1 LTGLQF
7 LAKEISMSKELF
19 ISSSPHETKVAV
31 LEDDGLVEVFFQRD
45 TDEGLVGG
53 IYKGRVSRVL
63 PGMQSAFV
71 DIGLE
76 RDAFLYVSDFFEDSD
91 EYDRLTAEAE
101 TRVIKFTSVEAHPPE
116 QAESSAPLPPD
127 ASAGL
132 GEAGRTPPEAVQP
145 SPAAEMS
152 TGDQASA
159 GSTTAVPVP
168 EATTAAEG
176 ASLQTRRPW
185 QESREQESRGRGRR
199 RRRGRGF
206 EGKHEFRESRPLH
219 TAPPAAGSS
228 FEVLPGE
235 SLARHGH
242 TAAEPVPTAAHT
254 EENTTT
260 AVAST
265 DEAPGGAPIQT
276 TQDMAA
282 GELALPVLGAVPTLE
297 AQNHVPAATAVPEQ
311 QELRGAG
318 APPSSLEAGAE
329 VPDKLGE
336 SPEDRLEEDFL
347 AGNLRVTPVSIE
359 PDAPSHHIAE
369 ATAKDLPIVRPAF
382 AEPGNGPDPSETTTP
397 SAEAQAI
404 SSGSIAETEEG
415 AEITEAEED
424 SDEDVTQASE
434 TGETTELE
442 VTAAPPESPGKTG
455 ERSYTLRE
463 QSNRPRFAPRRG
475 RRGRGRFNRGPRPE
489 GGGRRQEQPRGSN
502 EQTVQIN
509 EVLKEGQ
516 EILVQ
521 IAKEP
526 LGTKGARITSHV
538 ALPGRYLVYMPTIH
552 HIGVSRKIGSEEE
565 RLRLRNIILEH
576 RGTLTGGII
585 VRTAATGR
593 SEEELKADVDFL
605 ARLWNEIRTRSEQ
618 SAAPALIHR
627 DLTLVERILRDTLSP
642 DFKCV
647 RVDNETEYQGVLD
660 FVHRFQ
666 PSLVGHVKL
675 YTKDT
680 PMFEEFGVQAEIDKA
695 LKPKVWLKSGGYIV
709 INQTE
714 ALVAIDV
721 NTGKYVGKT
730 NRLEDTIVKT
740 NIDAVKEIVR
750 QVRLRDLGGIIVID
764 FIDMD
769 DRRNRM
775 KVVQALEEALRS
787 DRAPTKILSF
797 NEFGL
802 VALTRKRVKQSLERT
817 LSEQC
822 PYCAGSGWIKSAVTV
837 CYEIL
842 EEVKKMAHEIE
853 GDTVTLRVNPEVVR
867 ILRSREGLLTAEIE
881 KLTGK
886 DLVIKSD
893 SSVHQERFEIF

>member
-1 LTGLQF
+1 
-7 LAKEISMSKELF
+7 MSKELF

-31 LEDDGLVEVFFQRD
+31 LEDDGLVEVFYQRD
-45 TDEGLVGG
+45 TDVGLVGG

-91 EYDRLTAEAE
+91 EYDRVASEAE
-101 TRVIKFTSVEAHPPE
+101 TRVSKFTSVEPRPPE
-116 QAESSAPLPPD
+116 EPESTAAVPPETSAV
-127 ASAGL
+127 S
-132 GEAGRTPPEAVQP
+132 GEAGLTPNETAQA
-145 SPAAEMS
+145 SPTGEIAAS
-152 TGDQASA
+152 DQAGA
-159 GSTTAVPVP
+159 GSPVTVPVSEP
-168 EATTAAEG
+168 IAAPRG
-176 ASLQTRRPW
+176 DGQTQQAPRAW
-185 QESREQESRGRGRR
+185 QETRGRGRR

-206 EGKHEFRESRPLH
+206 DGKHEFRENRPALA
-219 TAPPAAGSS
+219 TPAPTST

-235 SLARHGH
+235 SLAKYGQ
-242 TAAEPVPTAAHT
+242 APAEPSP
-254 EENTTT
+254 
-260 AVAST
+260 VASPT
-265 DEAPGGAPIQT
+265 PEMTAEAFVSADEAQGGHPPG
-276 TQDMAA
+276 AA
-282 GELALPVLGAVPTLE
+282 SDAAVDEQALPVLGAVPSLE
-297 AQNHVPAATAVPEQ
+297 IYNAEPGDFAAAEDR
-311 QELRGAG
+311 EAHE
-318 APPSSLEAGAE
+318 AEAASSSLEVSAE
-329 VPDKLGE
+329 TADEFSDDP
-336 SPEDRLEEDFL
+336 LEEDLL
-347 AGNLRVTPVSIE
+347 AGNLRVAPVSVE
-359 PDAPSHHIAE
+359 PDAPAHRGVPA
-369 ATAKDLPIVRPAF
+369 AANDGPVTAAVVG
-382 AEPGNGPDPSETTTP
+382 EPGNHSDAVEPDER
-397 SAEAQAI
+397 SAEAQ
-404 SSGSIAETEEG
+404 GSASNSVIEAEAG
-415 AEITEAEED
+415 AEIKQEKDEGEEAAEA
-424 SDEDVTQASE
+424 SDPPESSASE
-434 TGETTELE
+434 A
-442 VTAAPPESPGKTG
+442 TAAPPAEVSGEAG

-463 QSNRPRFAPRRG
+463 PSHRPRFAPRRG
-475 RRGRGRFNRGPRPE
+475 RRGRGRFNRSPRPE
-489 GGGRRQEQPRGSN
+489 GGGRRQDQPRGSN
-502 EQTVQIN
+502 EQPVQIN

-576 RGTLTGGII
+576 RGSLTGGII
-585 VRTAATGR
+585 VRTAAAGR
-593 SEEELKADVDFL
+593 SEEELKADVEFL

-618 SAAPALIHR
+618 SKAPALIHR

-647 RVDNETEYQGVLD
+647 RVDNETEYQNVLD

-680 PMFEEFGVQAEIDKA
+680 PMFEEFGIQAEIDKA

-769 DRRNRM
+769 DRRNRL

-822 PYCAGSGWIKSAVTV
+822 PYCTGSGWIKSASTV
-837 CYEIL
+837 CYEIM
-842 EEVKKMAHEIE
+842 EEIKKMAHEIE
-853 GDTVTLRVNPEVVR
+853 GNALTLRVNPEVARV
-867 ILRSREGLLTAEIE
+867 LKSREGLLTAEIE
-881 KLTGK
+881 RLTGK

>member
-1 LTGLQF
+1 
-7 LAKEISMSKELF
+7 MPKELF

-31 LEDDGLVEVFFQRD
+31 LEDDALVEVFFQRD
-45 TDEGLVGG
+45 TDMGLVGG

-91 EYDRLTAEAE
+91 EYDRVTAEVE
-101 TRVIKFTSVEAHPPE
+101 TRVGRFTTAEPPTEAE
-116 QAESSAPLPPD
+116 LAAATPD
-127 ASAGL
+127 ASAASGD
-132 GEAGRTPPEAVQP
+132 AAPASPETVQT
-145 SPAAEMS
+145 SPAAD
-152 TGDQASA
+152 TPAGDQTVAAPHVGAPAS
-159 GSTTAVPVP
+159 GTTAS
-168 EATTAAEG
+168 TEG
-176 ASLQTRRPW
+176 QSQQTRRPW
-185 QESREQESRGRGRR
+185 NEIRGPGRR

-206 EGKHEFRESRPLH
+206 EGRHGFRES
-219 TAPPAAGSS
+219 PATHVTPNAAAT

-235 SLARHGH
+235 SLAKHSQ
-242 TAAEPVPTAAHT
+242 AAHEPLPT
-254 EENTTT
+254 DLNPDETRTDVTTHET
-260 AVAST
+260 
-265 DEAPGGAPIQT
+265 PGTTLSGI
-276 TQDMAA
+276 TQDAIVEEQA
-282 GELALPVLGAVPTLE
+282 IPVLGAVPVL
-297 AQNHVPAATAVPEQ
+297 
-311 QELRGAG
+311 
-318 APPSSLEAGAE
+318 
-329 VPDKLGE
+329 E
-336 SPEDRLEEDFL
+336 SPNPASEALEHAEPLEGEPASIAIETAEISREFTEEGFEEELL
-347 AGNLRVTPVSIE
+347 AGNLRVTPVSVE
-359 PDAPSHHIAE
+359 PDAPSHYRSEATVSDAPETPSASVEPGRDFQVSDTAETSVAEE
-369 ATAKDLPIVRPAF
+369 ATASDSVA
-382 AEPGNGPDPSETTTP
+382 AAG
-397 SAEAQAI
+397 EAA
-404 SSGSIAETEEG
+404 GTEHENDEDEEG
-415 AEITEAEED
+415 AYLGEVAATMESSAVAVPAAEASSAETPGAE
-424 SDEDVTQASE
+424 AS
-434 TGETTELE
+434 GE
-442 VTAAPPESPGKTG
+442 AG

-463 QSNRPRFAPRRG
+463 QSHRPRFASRRG

-489 GGGRRQEQPRGSN
+489 GVQRPEPRGSN
-502 EQTVQIN
+502 EQAVQIN

-576 RGTLTGGII
+576 RGSLTGGII
-585 VRTAATGR
+585 VRTAAAGR
-593 SEEELKADVDFL
+593 PEEELKADVDFL
-605 ARLWNEIRTRSEQ
+605 ARLWNEIRIRSEQ
-618 SAAPALIHR
+618 SRAPALIHR
-627 DLTLVERILRDTLSP
+627 DLTLVERILRDILSP

-647 RVDNETEYQGVLD
+647 RLDNETEYQNVLD

-675 YTKDT
+675 YTKET
-680 PMFEEFGVQAEIDKA
+680 PMFEEFGIQAEIDKA

-822 PYCAGSGWIKSAVTV
+822 PYCAGSGWVKSSATV
-837 CYEIL
+837 CYEIM
-842 EEVKKMAHEIE
+842 EEVKKMAHEME
-853 GDTVTLRVNPEVVR
+853 GNVVTLRVNPEVARV
-867 ILRSREGLLTAEIE
+867 LRSREGMLMAEIE

-886 DLVIKSD
+886 DVVIKSD

>member
-1 LTGLQF
+1 
-7 LAKEISMSKELF
+7 
-19 ISSSPHETKVAV
+19 VASHT
-31 LEDDGLVEVFFQRD
+31 E
-45 TDEGLVGG
+45 
-53 IYKGRVSRVL
+53 
-63 PGMQSAFV
+63 PM
-71 DIGLE
+71 
-76 RDAFLYVSDFFEDSD
+76 
-91 EYDRLTAEAE
+91 
-101 TRVIKFTSVEAHPPE
+101 
-116 QAESSAPLPPD
+116 
-127 ASAGL
+127 
-132 GEAGRTPPEAVQP
+132 
-145 SPAAEMS
+145 
-152 TGDQASA
+152 
-159 GSTTAVPVP
+159 
-168 EATTAAEG
+168 AAEG
-176 ASLQTRRPW
+176 AATAHQT
-185 QESREQESRGRGRR
+185 
-199 RRRGRGF
+199 
-206 EGKHEFRESRPLH
+206 
-219 TAPPAAGSS
+219 AGGPQ
-228 FEVLPGE
+228 PG
-235 SLARHGH
+235 
-242 TAAEPVPTAAHT
+242 AAHDPG
-254 EENTTT
+254 
-260 AVAST
+260 V
-265 DEAPGGAPIQT
+265 DEY
-276 TQDMAA
+276 
-282 GELALPVLGAVPTLE
+282 ALPVLGAVPSLE
-297 AQNHVPAATAVPEQ
+297 SQNSLSDGFPTAEHREPE
-311 QELRGAG
+311 EAG
-318 APPSSLEAGAE
+318 APSISDEVAAE
-329 VPDKLGE
+329 VPEASDEL
-336 SPEDRLEEDFL
+336 SDDRVEEDLL
-347 AGNLRVTPVSIE
+347 AGNLRVAPVSVE
-359 PDAPSHHIAE
+359 PDAPSHRNHPAATSDRALNGAAVVAE
-369 ATAKDLPIVRPAF
+369 TVDDSVTAELADST
-382 AEPGNGPDPSETTTP
+382 AEMQ
-397 SAEAQAI
+397 SAAR
-404 SSGSIAETEEG
+404 GSIAETEAG
-415 AEITEAEED
+415 AQITEEEDAEEEVAD
-424 SDEDVTQASE
+424 SSDAAGTSESE
-434 TGETTELE
+434 TA
-442 VTAAPPESPGKTG
+442 AAPPEEVSGEAG

-463 QSNRPRFAPRRG
+463 PNQRPRYAPRRG
-475 RRGRGRFNRGPRPE
+475 RRGRGRFGRGSRPE
-489 GGGRRQEQPRGSN
+489 GGGRRQDQPRGSN
-502 EQTVQIN
+502 EQAVQIN

-576 RGTLTGGII
+576 RGSLTGGII
-585 VRTAATGR
+585 VRTAAAGR
-593 SEEELKADVDFL
+593 SEEELKADVQFL
-605 ARLWNEIRTRSEQ
+605 ARLWNEIRTRSEH
-618 SAAPALIHR
+618 SRAPALIHR

-647 RVDNETEYQGVLD
+647 RVDNETEYQNVLD

-680 PMFEEFGVQAEIDKA
+680 PMFEEFGIQAEIDKA

-769 DRRNRM
+769 DRRNRV

-822 PYCAGSGWIKSAVTV
+822 PYCVGSGWIKSAATV
-837 CYEIL
+837 CYEIM

-853 GDTVTLRVNPEVVR
+853 GNALTLRVNPEVARV
-867 ILRSREGLLTAEIE
+867 LKSREGLLAAEIE
-881 KLTGK
+881 RLTGK

>member
-1 LTGLQF
+1 
-7 LAKEISMSKELF
+7 MPKELF

-31 LEDDGLVEVFFQRD
+31 LEDDALVEVFFQRD
-45 TDEGLVGG
+45 TDVGLVGG

-91 EYDRLTAEAE
+91 EYDRVTAEVE
-101 TRVIKFTSVEAHPPE
+101 TRVGKFAGVEPRPL
-116 QAESSAPLPPD
+116 AETEPA
-127 ASAGL
+127 AA
-132 GEAGRTPPEAVQP
+132 TPPESTATSGQTGLASSETPPP
-145 SPAAEMS
+145 SAADETAAGDPITAAPHPAE
-152 TGDQASA
+152 
-159 GSTTAVPVP
+159 PVP
-168 EATTAAEG
+168 ETAASSVEG
-176 ASLQTRRPW
+176 QSQQTRRPW
-185 QESREQESRGRGRR
+185 HETRGRGRR

-206 EGKHEFRESRPLH
+206 EGRQGFRESH
-219 TAPPAAGSS
+219 AAQVTPAAAAAST

-235 SLARHGH
+235 SLARHGQGAH
-242 TAAEPVPTAAHT
+242 EPSPEDLHPDDTLAVTTHETSDTAPSGIAQDAI
-254 EENTTT
+254 
-260 AVAST
+260 AS
-265 DEAPGGAPIQT
+265 EQAI
-276 TQDMAA
+276 
-282 GELALPVLGAVPTLE
+282 PVLGAVPVLE
-297 AQNHVPAATAVPEQ
+297 SPYPAPQAPAAKEPAEPLESEPASIAIETTGVAEIERSAEFTEEGFEE
-311 QELRGAG
+311 EL
-318 APPSSLEAGAE
+318 
-329 VPDKLGE
+329 
-336 SPEDRLEEDFL
+336 L
-347 AGNLRVTPVSIE
+347 AGNLRVAPVSVE
-359 PDAPSHHIAE
+359 PDAPSHYRSEAAVSNAPETPSVEPGGNFQVSDTAETSAAEEPTTSDLTAALGEAAGTEDENDDDEEVAYLGEVAATMESTGVAGQEAE
-369 ATAKDLPIVRPAF
+369 ASGEKT
-382 AEPGNGPDPSETTTP
+382 PG
-397 SAEAQAI
+397 AEAP
-404 SSGSIAETEEG
+404 G
-415 AEITEAEED
+415 D
-424 SDEDVTQASE
+424 
-434 TGETTELE
+434 
-442 VTAAPPESPGKTG
+442 TA

-463 QSNRPRFAPRRG
+463 RSQRPRFAPRRG

-489 GGGRRQEQPRGSN
+489 GGGRRPEQPRGSN
-502 EQTVQIN
+502 EQAVQIN

-576 RGTLTGGII
+576 RGSLTGGII
-585 VRTAATGR
+585 VRTAAAGR
-593 SEEELKADVDFL
+593 SEEELKADVEFL

-618 SAAPALIHR
+618 SRAPALIHR
-627 DLTLVERILRDTLSP
+627 DLTLVERILRDVLSP
-642 DFKCV
+642 DFKCL
-647 RVDNETEYQGVLD
+647 RLDNETVYQNVLD

-666 PSLVGHVKL
+666 PTLVGQVKL
-675 YTKDT
+675 YTKET
-680 PMFEEFGVQAEIDKA
+680 PMFEEFGIQAEIDKA

-822 PYCAGSGWIKSAVTV
+822 PYCAGSGWVKSAATV
-837 CYEIL
+837 SYEIM
-842 EEVKKMAHEIE
+842 EEVKKMAHEME
-853 GDTVTLRVNPEVVR
+853 GNVVTLRVNPEVAR
-867 ILRSREGLLTAEIE
+867 ILRSREGMLMAEIE

-886 DLVIKSD
+886 DVVIKSD
-893 SSVHQERFEIF
+893 SGVHQERFEIF

>member
-1 LTGLQF
+1 
-7 LAKEISMSKELF
+7 MPKELF

-31 LEDDGLVEVFFQRD
+31 LEDDALVEVFFQRD
-45 TDEGLVGG
+45 TDAGLVGG

-91 EYDRLTAEAE
+91 EYDRVTAEVE
-101 TRVIKFTSVEAHPPE
+101 TRVGRFAAAEPRPPTGSE
-116 QAESSAPLPPD
+116 F
-127 ASAGL
+127 ASATEPDTSAAS
-132 GEAGRTPPEAVQP
+132 GEAAPVSPETLQGSAAAQTAA
-145 SPAAEMS
+145 SDQTPAAPHV
-152 TGDQASA
+152 GAAASET
-159 GSTTAVPVP
+159 TTAM
-168 EATTAAEG
+168 EG
-176 ASLQTRRPW
+176 QFQQSRRPW
-185 QESREQESRGRGRR
+185 NETRGRGRR

-206 EGKHEFRESRPLH
+206 EGKHGFRESH
-219 TAPPAAGSS
+219 AAHVTPAAAST

-235 SLARHGH
+235 SLAKHSQGS
-242 TAAEPVPTAAHT
+242 AEPLPSDSHPDEPGTAVSVREAPESTPSGIARDPVAEEHAIPIVGSVPVLESSNAAPEVLAVKEDEEPLEAESTSITIEKAEASEISGEFT
-254 EENTTT
+254 EE
-260 AVAST
+260 
-265 DEAPGGAPIQT
+265 GF
-276 TQDMAA
+276 
-282 GELALPVLGAVPTLE
+282 
-297 AQNHVPAATAVPEQ
+297 
-311 QELRGAG
+311 
-318 APPSSLEAGAE
+318 
-329 VPDKLGE
+329 
-336 SPEDRLEEDFL
+336 EEDLL
-347 AGNLRVTPVSIE
+347 AGNLRVTPVSVE
-359 PDAPSHHIAE
+359 PDAPSHSRSEAAVSNPAETPSASFEPNRDFQVKDSSEPAGEAE
-369 ATAKDLPIVRPAF
+369 ATASDSMAAAVEA
-382 AEPGNGPDPSETTTP
+382 AEREDENDEDEEATYLGEAAMMER
-397 SAEAQAI
+397 SAVAVQA
-404 SSGSIAETEEG
+404 AETS
-415 AEITEAEED
+415 AQEATGVD
-424 SDEDVTQASE
+424 AS
-434 TGETTELE
+434 GE
-442 VTAAPPESPGKTG
+442 AG
-455 ERSYTLRE
+455 ERSYALRE
-463 QSNRPRFAPRRG
+463 QSHRPRFASRRG
-475 RRGRGRFNRGPRPE
+475 RRGRGRFARGPRPE
-489 GGGRRQEQPRGSN
+489 GGRRPEPRGSN
-502 EQTVQIN
+502 EQAVQIN

-576 RGTLTGGII
+576 RGSLMGGII
-585 VRTAATGR
+585 VRTAAAGR

-618 SAAPALIHR
+618 SKAPALIHR
-627 DLTLVERILRDTLSP
+627 DLTLVERILRDILSP

-647 RVDNETEYQGVLD
+647 RLDNEIEYQNVLD

-675 YTKDT
+675 YTKET
-680 PMFEEFGVQAEIDKA
+680 PMFEEFGIQAEIDKA
-695 LKPKVWLKSGGYIV
+695 LKPKVWLKSGGYVV

-787 DRAPTKILSF
+787 DRAPTKILSI

-822 PYCAGSGWIKSAVTV
+822 PYCAGSGWIKSAATV
-837 CYEIL
+837 CYEIM
-842 EEVKKMAHEIE
+842 EEVKKMAHEME
-853 GDTVTLRVNPEVVR
+853 GNVVTLRVNPEVARV
-867 ILRSREGLLTAEIE
+867 LRSREGMLMAEIE
-881 KLTGK
+881 KLTGR
-886 DLVIKSD
+886 DVVIKSD